1 MRLLVTSLLIAMAC
15 LAGSAPGQPDAAG
28 AAGSRD
34 QVLALIR
41 AGEDS
46 AALAACRAYA
56 AAHPG
61 DLPMRYNLAC
71 LEARSGHAAS
81 ALATLQQVV
90 AAGYDNLEQLTTD
103 PDLAPLADDP
113 RFIALVTE
121 IRTRLVL
128 AAAERGVRLAPDRPA
143 ELRLS
148 GNRPNPL
155 SSLPSLVL
163 VWEADAL
170 LLRLDGGAK
179 WLGTA
184 DARPGL
190 VVTLGLIDPQEP
202 YRTGNSFVFAFGRD
216 AKGHGWGAVWV
227 PTLGRWQR
235 IAELAPRSDGTD
247 QPAVM
252 RIPWSLVQPLHPLT
266 DPVLGINAALDGQGG
281 AGQPGLVFAALDDPR
296 AFDPTAATRRVVRL
310 DFATTVY
317 AEPAFLGRL
326 EDSIVTADILD
337 FTLVAV
343 PPTAG
348 RGTLRLDFLDNQGR
362 SVLPQGPQTVA
373 FELRD
378 GRQELARQATF
389 AGLGTG
395 SFQLRAEIAWPGQ
408 GGAVWGATL
417 LNLAPG
423 WDDSLGVRIAKL
435 NPADRRT
442 ALHYL
447 DAVRAAV
454 AAHRPR
460 RHPGPI
466 ATTLGDLDAMLARS
480 RATGSIIP
488 TGTPGL
494 LVYGGPDGTDRLCSV
509 YRPAPGAGR
518 GRETP
523 ILVLDGA
530 PGGEDQLVAR
540 LVRFYEH
547 GDLDGA
553 GDRHPLYLVPH
564 LPVADRPAEA
574 RAALEFVRS
583 RFRQATVPVAGIDA
597 GAGSALGLATDGQ
610 GGVAGLMIL
619 AGANL
624 EPWPGA
630 ADADLA
636 GHLEGLPPDLPL
648 DWTDFSLET
657 ARAGQA
663 AAILRALADDGT
675 GRTTL
680 RTAGGGLSLSQA
692 ADRIVLWAEQL
703 PVPGGE

>member
-1 MRLLVTSLLIAMAC
+1 MRLLIASVLVALAC
-15 LAGSAPGQPDAAG
+15 LAGSAQGQTDAAG
-28 AAGSRD
+28 ARARALD
-34 QVLALIR
+34 LIR
-41 AGEDS
+41 TGQDA
-46 AALAACRAYA
+46 AALAACRDYA
-56 AAHPG
+56 AAYPA

-71 LEARSGHAAS
+71 LEARGGLAEA

-103 PDLAPLADDP
+103 ADLTVLADDP
-113 RFIALVTE
+113 RYTALVTE
-121 IRTRLVL
+121 LRTRLVL
-128 AAAERGVRLAPDRPA
+128 TAAERGVRLAPNRPA

-170 LLRLDGGAK
+170 LVRLDGGAK
-179 WLGTA
+179 WLGTSE
-184 DARPGL
+184 ARPGL
-190 VVTLGLIDPQEP
+190 LVTLGLIDPDEP
-202 YRTGNSFVFAFGRD
+202 YRTCDSFVFAFGRD
-216 AKGHGWGAVWV
+216 AKGHGWGALWV
-227 PTLGRWQR
+227 PSLGRWQR
-235 IAELAPRSDGTD
+235 IAELAPSIDGRD
-247 QPAVM
+247 RPAVM
-252 RIPWSLVQPLHPLT
+252 RIPWSLLQPLHPLT
-266 DPVLGINAALDGQGG
+266 DPVLGFNAALDGQVGDG
-281 AGQPGLVFAALDDPR
+281 LPGLVFAALEDPR
-296 AFDPTAATRRVVRL
+296 AFDPAAASRRVVRL
-310 DFATTVY
+310 EFDTAAY

-343 PPTAG
+343 PPAAG

-373 FELRD
+373 VELRS
-378 GRQELARQATF
+378 GRQELVQQASF

-395 SFQLRAEIAWPGQ
+395 SFQLRAEIAWPGE

-423 WDDSLGVRIAKL
+423 WDDSLGARIAKL
-435 NPADRRT
+435 NEGDRRT
-442 ALHYL
+442 ASHYL

-454 AAHRPR
+454 AAHLPR

-480 RATGSIIP
+480 RSTGSIIP
-488 TGTPGL
+488 AGIPGL
-494 LVYGGPDGTDRLCSV
+494 LVYAGPDGADRLCSV

-523 ILVLDGA
+523 ILVLDNA
-530 PGGEDQLVAR
+530 PGGEDQLVGR
-540 LVRFYEH
+540 LVRFYGH
-547 GDLDGA
+547 GDLDRA

-564 LPVADRPAEA
+564 LRAGARADEA

-597 GAGSALGLATDGQ
+597 GAGTALQLAADGR

-619 AGANL
+619 AGGNL

-630 ADADLA
+630 ADMDLR
-636 GHLEGLPPDLPL
+636 GHLAALPPGLPL

-663 AAILRALADDGT
+663 AAILRALTEGGT
-675 GRTTL
+675 VPATL